1 MRHKKRND
9 QAGRDYTARNRHH
22 LTPRSRGGDESE
34 ENLFLLKLDRHFYW
48 HKLFGNKTL
57 EEVISLLQRVHQ
69 AKGRCLYA
77 KASSSKYCRVL
88 STDNCLGVRARI
100 GNGRKPPRVYRDT
113 RSGAAKKLQG
123 RQGHEDQFD

>member
-1 MRHKKRND
+1 MKHRRRSGHT
-9 QAGRDYTARNRHH
+9 GRDYTAKNKHH

-69 AKGRCLYA
+69 AKGRCPYA
-77 KASSSKYCRVL
+77 KVRRPAQCRVL
-88 STDNCLGVRARI
+88 GAGGCHQINDYA
-100 GNGRKPPRVYRDT
+100 GNGRKPLRVYGGT
-113 RSGAAKKLQG
+113 RNGNGKKVLG
-123 RQGHEDQFD
+123 RQKP

>member
-1 MRHKKRND
+1 MRHKKRNA

-77 KASSSKYCRVL
+77 KASRPRHCRVL
-88 STDNCLGVRARI
+88 STDTCLGARTHA
-100 GNGRKPPRVYRDT
+100 GNGRKPLRILRDT
-113 RSGAAKKLQG
+113 RSGTAKKLQE
-123 RQGHEDQFD
+123 RQRP